1 MAEMDKLAG
10 LTSPAE
16 LKGLNIV
23 VTHLK
28 PPANSITQIK
38 AQLKAAN
45 QLQLNLIYPVQGKAL
60 SF

>member
-1 MAEMDKLAG
+1 MTEMDKLASFTG
-10 LTSPAE
+10 ASE

-28 PPANSITQIK
+28 PPVNSILKIK

-45 QLQLNLIYPVQGKAL
+45 NLQLNLIYPTQGKAL
-60 SF
+60 NF